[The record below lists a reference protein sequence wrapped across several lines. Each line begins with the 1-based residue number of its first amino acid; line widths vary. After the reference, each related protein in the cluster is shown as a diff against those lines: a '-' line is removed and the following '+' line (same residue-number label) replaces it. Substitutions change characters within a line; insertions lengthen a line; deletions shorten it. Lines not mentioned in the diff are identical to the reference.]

1 MAALLGPP
9 KAPPMLLSLA
19 AYQLDASRFESTA
32 KTGQREEQIQDNWT
46 EAKARGNRHRQ
57 RQMHRQRLKYKRR
70 HKQMPKAMA
79 ETNAAMTFSVYCQ
92 NSRQRVLNSPRAP

>member
-1 MAALLGPP
+1 M
-9 KAPPMLLSLA
+9 
-19 AYQLDASRFESTA
+19 DASRFESIA

-79 ETNAAMTFSVYCQ
+79 KTNAAGHGST
-92 NSRQRVLNSPRAP
+92 RQHTAGRSLFVDRGPLAYGTCLSWFPGVRIYLN